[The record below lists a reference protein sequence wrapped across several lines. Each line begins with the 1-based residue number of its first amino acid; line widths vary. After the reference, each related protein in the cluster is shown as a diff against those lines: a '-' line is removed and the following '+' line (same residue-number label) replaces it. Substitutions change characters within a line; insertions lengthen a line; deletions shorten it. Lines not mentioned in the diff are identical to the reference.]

1 MQSISSS
8 SSYKGRNSDTSVP
21 MRMRNLENGFPN
33 KSDQLS
39 FAEAVFLSSSHSP
52 QYDLGQ
58 SPSGP
63 FSMSPPNLFME
74 KLQKRIDKYYS
85 QNKKENSF
93 SFTTRA

>member
-1 MQSISSS
+1 MLQSISTPSS
-8 SSYKGRNSDTSVP
+8 LINERRSAPLPIKEQDHS
-21 MRMRNLENGFPN
+21 FPN
-33 KSDQLS
+33 KTEQIS
-39 FAEAVFLSSSHSP
+39 FAEAVFLSSSSHIP

-58 SPSGP
+58 TPSGP